1 MKTKTAQSNS
11 NLTVATHKR
20 RVLPE
25 LANGGMNVAIQ
36 ESKYRYSVKAEHFA
50 EVK

>member
-11 NLTVATHKR
+11 NLTVTTHRR

-25 LANGGMNVAIQ
+25 SANGRVDVAIQ
-36 ESKYRYSVKAEHFA
+36 ESKYRCSDKAEHFA

>member
-11 NLTVATHKR
+11 NRAVTTHKC

-25 LANGGMNVAIQ
+25 LANGRIKVAIQ
-36 ESKYRYSVKAEHFA
+36 ESKYRYSAKAEHFA